1 MDTYKIITQLT
12 AKTDMISSESIKD
25 NFKALL
31 PILAVAKGWG
41 LYGGR
46 VLFNFKPDEDYP
58 HKKPYEIETDVY
70 NEAERVA
77 NVEAINKDIDE
88 YNDWVDEQNVINR
101 EELFEKIPEAN
112 WEKDSLITNVYD
124 VEDLNL
130 DTQSYPILPHLS
142 AWVNAFQFDQPEFR
156 SMEHVIDFGYVDDK
170 ELYKLKEGMKEGIE
184 DWERI
189 FVKRFNVHLF
199 NYIQE
204 NVKMAEEAKAWDR
217 DHIWF
222 QPNKEFVQ
230 WFQLRGIKPEEVP
243 SFDSAILDLTYD
255 DECEEAFDYKDWDEK
270 LEIIEQEMRKVI
282 KRDKHLFQDKG
293 KTSLT
298 KGYKIGVRYWKHE
311 GQIIH
316 WEQMRRASTRYPKD
330 LEDLV

>member
-101 EELFEKIPEAN
+101 KELFEKIPEEN
-112 WEKDSLITNVYD
+112 WDKGLVTNVHD
-124 VEDLNL
+124 VKDLNL
-130 DTQSYPILPHLS
+130 ETKRYPILPHLS
-142 AWVNAFQFDQPEFR
+142 AWISAFQFDQPEFR
-156 SMEHVIDFGYVDDK
+156 KMEHVIDFGYVDDE
-170 ELYKLKEGMKEGIE
+170 ELYKLKDSMKE
-184 DWERI
+184 ER

-199 NYIQE
+199 NYIQGS
-204 NVKMAEEAKAWDR
+204 VKMAEKANAWGEDNL
-217 DHIWF
+217 WF
-222 QPNKEFVQ
+222 EPNREFVH
-230 WFQLRGIKPEEVP
+230 WFQLRGINPDDVP
-243 SFDSAILDLTYD
+243 SFDNAIIDLTYD
-255 DECEEAFDYKDWDEK
+255 EACEEAFDYKDWDESYVV
-270 LEIIEQEMRKVI
+270 IEQEMRDVIIGNPELFKVNG
-282 KRDKHLFQDKG
+282 KLQYKKG
-293 KTSLT
+293 YEIGCRYWT
-298 KGYKIGVRYWKHE
+298 KGGEPIKVK
-311 GQIIH
+311 
-316 WEQMRRASTRYPKD
+316 QMVTASTRYSK
-330 LEDLV
+330 

>member
-1 MDTYKIITQLT
+1 MVSGQ
-12 AKTDMISSESIKD
+12 AIKD
-25 NFKALL
+25 NFKSLL
-31 PILAVAKGWG
+31 PVVAVHKGWG
-41 LYGGR
+41 LYGGI
-46 VLFNFKPDEDYP
+46 VNFDFKPHPDYP

-88 YNDWVDEQNVINR
+88 YNDWADGQNEMHR
-101 EELFEKIPEAN
+101 KELFDKAIP
-112 WEKDSLITNVYD
+112 DGVGRD

-130 DTQSYPILPHLS
+130 KTQSYPTLPHLS
-142 AWVNAFQFDQPEFR
+142 AWINAFQFDQPEFR
-156 SMEHVIDFGYVDDK
+156 KMEHVIDFGYVDDK
-170 ELYKLKEGMKEGIE
+170 ELYKLKESMKEE
-184 DWERI
+184 I

-204 NVKMAEEAKAWDR
+204 SVKMSIKANAWGEDNL
-217 DHIWF
+217 WF
-222 QPNKEFVQ
+222 EPNREFVH
-230 WFQLRGIKPEEVP
+230 WFQLRGINPDEVP
-243 SFDSAILDLTYD
+243 SFDNAIIDLTYD
-255 DECEEAFDYKDWDEK
+255 EECEEAFGIKDWDKK
-270 LEIIEQEMRKVI
+270 LEIIEQEMREVI
-282 KRDKHLFQDKG
+282 KTNEHLFQDKG

>member
-88 YNDWVDEQNVINR
+88 YNDWADGQNEMHR
-101 EELFEKIPEAN
+101 KELFDKAIP
-112 WEKDSLITNVYD
+112 DGVGRD

-130 DTQSYPILPHLS
+130 KTQSYPTLPHLS
-142 AWVNAFQFDQPEFR
+142 AWINAFQFDQPEFR
-156 SMEHVIDFGYVDDK
+156 KMEHVIDFGYVDDK
-170 ELYKLKEGMKEGIE
+170 ELYKLKESMKEE
-184 DWERI
+184 I

-199 NYIQE
+199 NYIQGS
-204 NVKMAEEAKAWDR
+204 VKMAEKANAWGEDNL
-217 DHIWF
+217 WF
-222 QPNKEFVQ
+222 EPNREFVH
-230 WFQLRGIKPEEVP
+230 WFQLRGINPDDVP
-243 SFDSAILDLTYD
+243 SFDNAIIDLTYD
-255 DECEEAFDYKDWDEK
+255 EECEEAFGIKDWDKK
-270 LEIIEQEMRKVI
+270 LEIIEQEMREVI
-282 KRDKHLFQDKG
+282 KTNEHLFQDKG

>member
-130 DTQSYPILPHLS
+130 KTKRYWPLSRLS
-142 AWVNAFQFDQPEFR
+142 AWISSFQFDAPQFRPMSHAIEFG
-156 SMEHVIDFGYVDDK
+156 FVDDK

-204 NVKMAEEAKAWDR
+204 SVKMAEKASAWEKENL
-217 DHIWF
+217 WF
-222 QPNKEFVQ
+222 EPNREFVQ
-230 WFQLRGIKPEEVP
+230 WFQLRGINPDDVP
-243 SFDSAILDLTYD
+243 SFGNDIIDLSYE
-255 DECEEAFDYKDWDEK
+255 DECEEAFGIKDWDLSQVE
-270 LEIIEQEMRKVI
+270 IEQEMREVI
-282 KRDKHLFQDKG
+282 TMNEHLFMVSGELQFK
-293 KTSLT
+293 
-298 KGYKIGVRYWKHE
+298 KGYEIGCRYWTQHGRPINVK
-311 GQIIH
+311 
-316 WEQMRRASTRYPKD
+316 QMINASTKYPK
-330 LEDLV
+330 